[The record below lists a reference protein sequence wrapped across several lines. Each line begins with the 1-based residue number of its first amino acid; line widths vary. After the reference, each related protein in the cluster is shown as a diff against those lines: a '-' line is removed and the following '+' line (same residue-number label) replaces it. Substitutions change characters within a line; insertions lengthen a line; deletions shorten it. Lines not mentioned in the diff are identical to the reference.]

1 MIQIH
6 VVSPGFQVTRRVVP
20 RECFQKLSGCPFC
33 RGVSGHREMHGT
45 SAVMTENYEGEGE
58 LKCDG
63 RYHEEVYGDQMLDV
77 IVEKGSPRLGGRF
90 AVPDHV
96 FGDRGLRHL
105 DTKSQEFA
113 MKARSSPAGV
123 GEAHFPDQIANF
135 RSYRW
140 ATFATPTLPS
150 PIEAKPLAMP
160 GDDGL
165 RFDKEQCRSPTV
177 PQA

>member
-96 FGDRGLRHL
+96 LGDGCLRHL
-105 DTKSQEFA
+105 NSNP
-113 MKARSSPAGV
+113 RSSPWMRGAPQR
-123 GEAHFPDQIANF
+123 ELARLIF
-135 RSYRW
+135 RMRFRTSLDTEGR
-140 ATFATPTLPS
+140 PS
-150 PIEAKPLAMP
+150 
-160 GDDGL
+160 
-165 RFDKEQCRSPTV
+165 R
-177 PQA
+177 

>member
-1 MIQIH
+1 MNRT
-6 VVSPGFQVTRRVVP
+6 SP
-20 RECFQKLSGCPFC
+20 
-33 RGVSGHREMHGT
+33 
-45 SAVMTENYEGEGE
+45 VMAENHEGEEE
-58 LKCDG
+58 LKRDG
-63 RYHEEVYGDQMLDV
+63 RHHEEVYGDQVLGV

-90 AVPDHV
+90 AVPNHV

-105 DTKSQEFA
+105 DTKFQEFA
-113 MKARSSPAGV
+113 MNARSSPAGV
-123 GEAHFPDQIANF
+123 GEAHFPDKIANF
-135 RSYRW
+135 RSHRW